1 MSINFKRI
9 ISITFISVL
18 LLGTLVG
25 VLNEKPANAK
35 SGSYV
40 VYKVTNKSP
49 RGAVTYKTSD
59 VYMTKKQAKSFAA
72 KNAMSVKTA
81 LINIGIGSI
90 PGNYATIF
98 GASKS
103 VGDVVVPKTVNK
115 TANKNKGVRL
125 RFEKGN
131 VVDIAGWNKST
142 KKANPSIKK
151 INNKNVKQTIKVLT
165 KG

>member
-1 MSINFKRI
+1 MLQKC
-9 ISITFISVL
+9 
-18 LLGTLVG
+18 
-25 VLNEKPANAK
+25 NEC
-35 SGSYV
+35 
-40 VYKVTNKSP
+40 
-49 RGAVTYKTSD
+49 
-59 VYMTKKQAKSFAA
+59 
-72 KNAMSVKTA
+72 KTA

-151 INNKNVKQTIKVLT
+151 INNKNVKQTIKVLIR
-165 KG
+165 G